1 MCRGRTGCEEKVMKI
16 IQTELTSPELLKL
29 FDEHDAYMMDF
40 LGEDR
45 KYYTPYSENERI
57 GRAWIVYADGCP
69 AGCTAYREKDEG
81 TGELKRVFL
90 RAEYRGRGIS
100 KALVETVE
108 SYARE
113 QGCRTLF
120 LDTNSELEPAVSLY
134 RRMGFQ
140 VVFQQGRYIQMEKG
154 IQ

>member
-1 MCRGRTGCEEKVMKI
+1 MEI
-16 IQTELTSPELLKL
+16 IQAELTSPELLRL
-29 FDEHDAYMMDF
+29 FSEHDAYMMDF

-57 GRAWIVYADGCP
+57 GRAWIVYVDGHP
-69 AGCTAYREKDEG
+69 AGCAAYRKKAEG

-100 KALVETVE
+100 KELVKAVE
-108 SYARE
+108 SYARG
-113 QGCRTLF
+113 QGCHTLA

-134 RRMGFQ
+134 RRMGFR

-154 IQ
+154 I